1 MKAPQNP
8 PDLAQEL
15 VRIHKVITRG
25 LTVGVAKGEEF
36 HQQGFPNPR
45 TRQGYTDY
53 AQSLAV
59 VLRAHHLAEDE
70 IGFPA
75 FREMFP
81 HAPFERLSANHREME
96 TLLHPL
102 GKAIANVA
110 RVGGEADLTQL
121 VDLLRSL
128 SAIWTPHIQ
137 VEEDD
142 FSSEAVNAVMSS
154 EEQGRLS
161 AALVKHNQEHSSP
174 ASLILPF
181 LMFNLNAE
189 DRAIMA
195 ASVPG
200 LVTKVVVPLVWKSR
214 WAPMKPFLLD

>member
-15 VRIHKVITRG
+15 VRIHRVITRG

-36 HQQGFPNPR
+36 HQQGFPNPK

-53 AQSLAV
+53 TRSLTV
-59 VLRAHHLAEDE
+59 VLGAHHLAEDE

-75 FREMFP
+75 LREKFP

-96 TLLHPL
+96 TLLQPL
-102 GKAIANVA
+102 KKAIANVA
-110 RVGGEADLTQL
+110 SEAGEAHLAQL
-121 VDLLRSL
+121 VGHLRSL

-137 VEEDD
+137 VEEEN
-142 FSSEAVNAVMSS
+142 FSSEAVNAVMAS
-154 EEQGRLS
+154 EDQARLG
-161 AALVKHNQEHSSP
+161 AALAKHNQEHASP

-181 LMFNLNAE
+181 MLFNLNAE
-189 DRAIMA
+189 DRAIMSA
-195 ASVPG
+195 TVPG
-200 LVTKVVVPLVWKSR
+200 LVTKVVVPLVWKNR